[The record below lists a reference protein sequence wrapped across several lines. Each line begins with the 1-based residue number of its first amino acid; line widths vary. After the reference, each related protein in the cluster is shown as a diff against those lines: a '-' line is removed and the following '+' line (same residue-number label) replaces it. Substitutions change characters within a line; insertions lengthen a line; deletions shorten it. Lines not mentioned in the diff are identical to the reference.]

1 MKNVFG
7 KLTPYNTVIHR
18 LDPRIK
24 MLALIGFMA
33 ICFLPYGNY
42 ANRFIILGILFAII
56 LVLMAIAKCSFLSFL
71 SNLKSLWFMMIF
83 LLIIFVFVPQTGDTS
98 SYHPIITFPNGYQI
112 YYEGLF
118 QSLHVFFRLVMMI
131 ALTLILTST
140 TPPMEMTYALEWF
153 LTPLRIIKFP
163 TQVISMTIS
172 LALRFIPTLLDEAN
186 KIMKAQQS
194 RGVDY
199 EKGFLTKKIK
209 SVTTLIVPLLSSCFS
224 RSDELSLAMNARG
237 YEPYGKRSSYRVLK
251 IGRNDI
257 MALIIVFMIVAAFST
272 MCYFTQNVAGYD
284 NFLHLW
290 FDIGAF

>member
-1 MKNVFG
+1 
-7 KLTPYNTVIHR
+7 
-18 LDPRIK
+18 
-24 MLALIGFMA
+24 
-33 ICFLPYGNY
+33 
-42 ANRFIILGILFAII
+42 
-56 LVLMAIAKCSFLSFL
+56 
-71 SNLKSLWFMMIF
+71 
-83 LLIIFVFVPQTGDTS
+83 
-98 SYHPIITFPNGYQI
+98 
-112 YYEGLF
+112 
-118 QSLHVFFRLVMMI
+118 
-131 ALTLILTST
+131 
-140 TPPMEMTYALEWF
+140 MEMTYALERF

-186 KIMKAQQS
+186 KIMKAQKS

-257 MALIIVFMIVAAFST
+257 VALIIVFIIVAAFST

-290 FDIGAF
+290 FGIGAF